1 LTVLN
6 LDCAQQEVVV
16 AAAFQLQADP
26 QAEVISADKLPTQAK
41 FDALK
46 IQALT
51 LELAT

>member
-1 LTVLN
+1 
-6 LDCAQQEVVV
+6 V